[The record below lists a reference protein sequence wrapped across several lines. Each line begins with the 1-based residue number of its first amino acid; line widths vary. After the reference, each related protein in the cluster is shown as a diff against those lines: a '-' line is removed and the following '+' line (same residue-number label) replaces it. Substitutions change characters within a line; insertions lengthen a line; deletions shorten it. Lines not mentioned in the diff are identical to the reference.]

1 MKASIPSMMTV
12 PTTNWPP
19 GSYPLRLD
27 ASTGVQSYVPIT
39 IRSPSVARTY
49 SASSSSSAFIA
60 FRSSRTPYAVVSSTV
75 RPPRRRP
82 RRFPLQTMAA
92 GP

>member
-19 GSYPLRLD
+19 GSYLLRLD

-39 IRSPSVARTY
+39 IRSPSVARAHDTDRDPAEQPNRVLHLY
-49 SASSSSSAFIA
+49 RHAQHTGRAIA
-60 FRSSRTPYAVVSSTV
+60 GLRV
-75 RPPRRRP
+75 
-82 RRFPLQTMAA
+82 
-92 GP
+92 